1 MSVKL
6 KCHEGEKK
14 MVRKNKS
21 AQDMIDEE
29 DDEAVVDDEESD
41 DEEEEEKPVKDKK
54 EEKVLEVPI
63 DLTLINNKINY
74 ILSILDK
81 K

>member
-1 MSVKL
+1 
-6 KCHEGEKK
+6 
-14 MVRKNKS
+14 MVRKSKS

-29 DDEAVVDDEESD
+29 DDESESSEEDEVESD
-41 DEEEEEKPVKDKK
+41 DEEEEEKPVKNKK
-54 EEKVLEVPI
+54 DLPPVPGQQVVEVPI

-74 ILSILDK
+74 IISILDK